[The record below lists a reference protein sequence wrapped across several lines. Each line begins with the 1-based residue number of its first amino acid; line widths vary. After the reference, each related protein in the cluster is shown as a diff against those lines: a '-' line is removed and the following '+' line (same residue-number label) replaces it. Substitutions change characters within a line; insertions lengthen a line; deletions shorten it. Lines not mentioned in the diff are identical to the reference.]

1 MRFFFIVYNGKI
13 ASTLPYGTLGMSF
26 LYGLRLD
33 LSMAAYI
40 SVIPLL
46 LSLLAQ
52 SNASKVV
59 NKIMLW
65 YTYLLLAVVTILS
78 LVDAQLYAFWGQ
90 KIDAYASSFA
100 KFPKDMLSFS
110 GAASV
115 GKLVFFLFLSFFAI
129 TIPFDSLVIKF
140 DKLANMPKKATI
152 WLYFVVSGAV
162 LFLFI
167 RGNVGMSPINQSFV
181 YYSEIPFCNHAAVNT
196 TWNFM
201 ASVLDNSEVEK
212 KNTYQFIPQAQAQ
225 QLVAD
230 LFSSTKTST
239 PIKITSQTNP
249 NILFIILEGWTA
261 DVVGFTG
268 GDSTV
273 TPRLNYWSRQGLTY
287 NNFYANGNRTDKGLA
302 AILSAQPAL
311 SRSSIINK
319 LQKFT
324 NLPALP
330 KSLATI
336 GYNSSFVYGGEAEF
350 ANMKAYWINSGYTS
364 ITDINQFNQPKMPEN
379 WGVHDNELYAKLLTK
394 MAEVKSPAF
403 VTALTLSS
411 HEPYNVPHTSQ
422 FTGTTQADLYKN
434 SVNFADKCLGDFLT
448 QASQQAWYNNTLI
461 FILSDHAHQEPLNR
475 SPFEPARFH
484 IPFLVTGG
492 ALNQSLKGVT
502 VAKICQQT
510 DLAPSLL
517 NTLGINNASYN
528 WGKNMFDTTAT
539 TGFATYTFTDGIG
552 LITPAGYVVFDQ
564 VSKKVLETN
573 APNNTPLVNQAR
585 AYQQEF
591 YSQYLAR

>member
-13 ASTLPYGTLGMSF
+13 ALTLPYNKLGLSF

-46 LSLLAQ
+46 LSMLAQ

-59 NKIMLW
+59 NRMMIG
-65 YTYLLLAVVTILS
+65 YTYVVLTLVTILS
-78 LVDAQLYAFWGQ
+78 LIDAQLYAFWGQ

-110 GAASV
+110 GVASV

-129 TIPFDSLVIKF
+129 TIPFDSMVMKF
-140 DKLANMPKKATI
+140 DQLVNRPKKATI
-152 WLYFVVSGAV
+152 WLYFIVTGAV

-181 YYSEIPFCNHAAVNT
+181 YYSQVPFCNHAAVNT

-225 QLVAD
+225 QLVAE
-230 LFSSTKTST
+230 LFTDTKTSNL
-239 PIKITSQTNP
+239 IKLTHQANP
-249 NILFIILEGWTA
+249 NILFVILEGWTA

-273 TPRLNYWSRQGLTY
+273 TPRLNSWSRQGLIY

-379 WGVHDNELYAKLLTK
+379 WGVHDHELYAKLLAK
-394 MAEVKSPAF
+394 MAEVKSPAL

-411 HEPYNVPHTSQ
+411 HEPYHVPHTSQ
-422 FTGTTQADLYKN
+422 FTGNTQADLYKN

-484 IPFLVTGG
+484 IPFLITGG
-492 ALNQSLKGVT
+492 ALNKTLKGVT

-510 DLAPSLL
+510 DIAPSLL
-517 NTLGINNASYN
+517 NTLGINGAAYN
-528 WGKNMFDTTAT
+528 WGKNMFDTTSS

-552 LITPAGYVVFDQ
+552 LITPAGYAVFDQ

-573 APNNTPLVNQAR
+573 APANTLLVNQAR

>member
-129 TIPFDSLVIKF
+129 TIPFDNLVIKF

-230 LFSSTKTST
+230 LFSATKTST

-302 AILSAQPAL
+302 SILSAQPAL

-364 ITDINQFNQPKMPEN
+364 ITDINQFNQRKMPEN
-379 WGVHDNELYAKLLTK
+379 WGVHDNELYAKLLAK

-434 SVNFADKCLGDFLT
+434 SVNFADKCLGDFLCSST
-448 QASQQAWYNNTLI
+448 PSYRLCNI
-461 FILSDHAHQEPLNR
+461 GF
-475 SPFEPARFH
+475 
-484 IPFLVTGG
+484 
-492 ALNQSLKGVT
+492 
-502 VAKICQQT
+502 KI
-510 DLAPSLL
+510 SGL
-517 NTLGINNASYN
+517 NTR
-528 WGKNMFDTTAT
+528 NM
-539 TGFATYTFTDGIG
+539 
-552 LITPAGYVVFDQ
+552 
-564 VSKKVLETN
+564 
-573 APNNTPLVNQAR
+573 NTKIV
-585 AYQQEF
+585 
-591 YSQYLAR
+591 